1 MQLTSG
7 PWTVHKIEFVDEKNR
22 RVYFLAGG
30 RDKGEDA
37 YQTHLYCVG
46 LDGKGLT
53 LLTPEKATHSV
64 NFSPDGAYF
73 LDKYSRPDLPGASV
87 LRKAKDGSELQ
98 TLEKGDASRLVA
110 TGWRF
115 PEAFEGKS
123 ADGKEAL
130 YGLMWRPSNF
140 DPSRKYPVVEHVY
153 AGPQAYFVPKT
164 FQAAFGRGG
173 MQAVAELG
181 FVVVMIDGR
190 GTTGQSRA
198 FHEYSYRNL
207 GGAFEDH
214 VAMIQ
219 QLAKKYPFV
228 DVERVGIFGTSAGGY
243 GAAHAMLVHP
253 EFYKVG
259 VTISGDHD
267 ARLDKAWWN
276 ELYQGYPVQ
285 NDYVEQS
292 NVTMAARLEG
302 HLLIEH
308 GDIDDNVHPAGTM
321 RFVDALIRANK
332 NFDMLFVP
340 NMAHGERN
348 NYLARRRWD
357 YFVKHLLGVE
367 PPHNFEVKS
376 PEQ

>member
-1 MQLTSG
+1 M
-7 PWTVHKIEFVDEKNR
+7 
-22 RVYFLAGG
+22 
-30 RDKGEDA
+30 
-37 YQTHLYCVG
+37 
-46 LDGKGLT
+46 
-53 LLTPEKATHSV
+53 
-64 NFSPDGAYF
+64 
-73 LDKYSRPDLPGASV
+73 
-87 LRKAKDGSELQ
+87 KDGLEVR
-98 TLEKGDASRLVA
+98 TLEKGDASRLLA
-110 TGWRF
+110 TGWKF
-115 PEAFEGKS
+115 PEAFQGKS
-123 ADGKEAL
+123 ADGAEDL
-130 YGLMWRPSNF
+130 YGLLWRPSNF
-140 DPSRKYPVVEHVY
+140 DPSRRYPVVEHVY
-153 AGPQAYFVPKT
+153 TGPQAYFVPKT
-164 FQAAFGRGG
+164 FQSAFGRGG

-190 GTTGQSRA
+190 GTTGRSRT

-207 GGAFEDH
+207 GGAFDDH

-219 QLAKKYPFV
+219 QLAKKYSFV
-228 DVERVGIFGTSAGGY
+228 DAERVGIFGTSAGGY

-276 ELYQGYPVQ
+276 ELYQGYPVRS
-285 NDYVEQS
+285 DYIEQS

-321 RFVDALIRANK
+321 RFVDALIKANK
-332 NFDMLFVP
+332 SFDMLFIP

-357 YFVKHLLGVE
+357 YFVQHLLGVE
-367 PPHNFEVKS
+367 PPHNFEVKAA
-376 PEQ
+376 EQ